1 VVLSHFGKKTR
12 AASKAAISPLGKTHQ
27 AAALELQKY
36 NFCCHQYNVHPSAAL
51 APSRI
56 LIVDD
61 VPAFCQ
67 ELRALL
73 KPHCKAAVIC
83 GSPLRALRMVKR
95 QPFDLVI
102 TTLVIRELGG
112 FEFIRRLRG
121 QGSRMPI
128 VMITSYGN
136 EKTAI
141 EATRLGVSDYLEKP
155 VIPEELL
162 ARLGKLLSHEQ
173 RPAKAE
179 VPREGMISEDPAMK
193 AIFDTIEAVARSDSR
208 VLILGE
214 TGTGKQLVAQALHL
228 RSPRRNHPF
237 VEINCAAIPENLL
250 ESELFGH
257 DRGAFTGA
265 MEQRTGRFE
274 EAGAGTLFL
283 DEIGEMSFPLQS
295 KLLRVL
301 QSGKFNRVGGTE
313 TLQSHARV
321 IAATNRDLQN
331 EIEAGRFRA
340 DLFYRLHVISLT
352 LPPLRK
358 RPGDIPLLIDHFLQR
373 YRRAR
378 PVPVGFTPDAMRR
391 LQVYGWPGNV
401 RELEHLVERFAVLH
415 DREWIEV
422 ADLPERI
429 LRETGQG
436 ADATQAALPL
446 SGTFAEARAAFERRY
461 LEQGLRLAR
470 CNMAAAARLAGIDRS
485 HYFRL
490 VRRHGLDPLHYG
502 NAQ

>member
-1 VVLSHFGKKTR
+1 MN
-12 AASKAAISPLGKTHQ
+12 P
-27 AAALELQKY
+27 Y
-36 NFCCHQYNVHPSAAL
+36 AAL
-51 APSRI
+51 ASARI

-61 VPAFCQ
+61 IPVFCQ
-67 ELRALL
+67 EVRALL
-73 KPHCKAAVIC
+73 KPHCRAAVIC
-83 GSPLRALRMVKR
+83 GSPLRALRMVKK
-95 QPFDLVI
+95 QAYDLVI
-102 TTLVIRELGG
+102 TTLVIREMGG
-112 FEFIRRLRG
+112 FELIRRLRG
-121 QGSRMPI
+121 QGSRIPI
-128 VMITSYGN
+128 VMITSHGN

-155 VIPEELL
+155 VVPEELL
-162 ARLGKLLSHEQ
+162 ARLAKLISREQ
-173 RPAKAE
+173 EPDGQAE
-179 VPREGMISEDPAMK
+179 VRREGMISEDPAMK
-193 AIFDTIEAVARSDSR
+193 AVFDTIEAVARSDSR

-228 RSPRRNHPF
+228 RSPRHNQPF

-265 MEQRTGRFE
+265 TDQRVGRFE

-283 DEIGEMSFPLQS
+283 DEIGEMSYPLQS

-321 IAATNRDLQN
+321 IAATNRDLQK
-331 EIEAGRFRA
+331 EIEAGRFRT

-358 RPGDIPLLIDHFLQR
+358 RPVDISLLIDHFLRR
-373 YRRAR
+373 YRNTRS
-378 PVPVGFTPDAMRR
+378 PLVGFTSDAVHR
-391 LQVYGWPGNV
+391 LKVYGWPGNV

-415 DREWIEV
+415 DREWIDV

-429 LRETGQG
+429 LRETSRAGDVPP
-436 ADATQAALPL
+436 APANLT
-446 SGTFAEARAAFERRY
+446 GTYAEAKAAFERRY

-470 CNMAAAARLAGIDRS
+470 GNMAAAARLAGIDRS

-490 VRRHGLDPLHYG
+490 VRRHQLDPLRYS
-502 NAQ
+502 NAG